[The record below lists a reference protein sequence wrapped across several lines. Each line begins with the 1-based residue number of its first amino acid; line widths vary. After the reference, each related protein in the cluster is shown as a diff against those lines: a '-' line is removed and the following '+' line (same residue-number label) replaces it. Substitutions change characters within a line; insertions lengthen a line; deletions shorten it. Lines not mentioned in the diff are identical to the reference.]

1 MRDYGPVGGDNV
13 SYLTSN
19 LANTDYD
26 KGTVGKWWTKDTG
39 LRSQPNLYTN
49 DKNEAF
55 VPCRVEFELAF
66 ACAAGGNYR
75 VLYMQKSYDWTT
87 FGQTHDIEFTSADL
101 ATQNGLTPSGNKLI
115 FPDYSQYNYEDP
127 RIVYIRSRIIDLQLD
142 EDNLNTINM
151 YSVASSNTTTT
162 GEGNYLEFG
171 RYLDN
176 GQVPTGIS
184 PTVIP
189 TPDNVDTEISVSRSA
204 ADSNTVT
211 YTKQGGGDGPHQIT
225 FGPNADGSGTY
236 SIQKGTTY
244 QMTGRTYSG
253 GRGLNY
259 RVSGQSI
266 QFDDVGDNDFN
277 DLVVNFSSNIS
288 FSENGKYWKVK
299 E

>member
-1 MRDYGPVGGDNV
+1 M
-13 SYLTSN
+13 SYIT
-19 LANTDYD
+19 
-26 KGTVGKWWTKDTG
+26 
-39 LRSQPNLYTN
+39 
-49 DKNEAF
+49 
-55 VPCRVEFELAF
+55 
-66 ACAAGGNYR
+66 
-75 VLYMQKSYDWTT
+75 
-87 FGQTHDIEFTSADL
+87 I
-101 ATQNGLTPSGNKLI
+101 
-115 FPDYSQYNYEDP
+115 
-127 RIVYIRSRIIDLQLD
+127 
-142 EDNLNTINM
+142 DNLNTINM

-189 TPDNVDTEISVSRSA
+189 IPDNVDTEISVSRSA

-288 FSENGKYWKVK
+288 FSENGKYCKVK